1 MELTCT
7 KSLCMKRLTIKKYCC
22 DQTIYYGP
30 GLFANPA
37 FGFLY
42 SGEGELRSF
51 GSLLKVPEM
60 SLFYIPEGARC
71 GSVWHAA
78 GEKPIEF
85 CLIHIINNYPETA
98 ESYALQTIPALS
110 GVATGER
117 IELIFSL
124 LSSDE
129 RADKVR
135 GIGEYYS
142 FFADALPCL
151 KKAPA
156 RKQSGVL
163 SDAIDYIESRFSEDF
178 SVAELAAACNISPSR
193 LSHLFSSELGT
204 TPVKLRTSIRIE
216 KAAELLRST
225 DKSVALIGQECG
237 WASPIYFSK
246 VFGSVVGVTPGEYRA
261 ASAKGR

>member
-1 MELTCT
+1 METVCT

-22 DQTIYYGP
+22 ESDIFYGP
-30 GLFANPA
+30 GLFTNPA
-37 FGFLY
+37 FGFVY

-51 GSLLKVPEM
+51 GSVLKVSEN

-71 GSVWHAA
+71 TSVWH
-78 GEKPIEF
+78 GNDGRPIVF
-85 CLIHIINNYPETA
+85 SLIHIINNYPETA
-98 ESYALQTIPALS
+98 ESYALQIIENLS
-110 GVATGER
+110 SAATGER
-117 IELIFSL
+117 IEKIRGL

-151 KKAPA
+151 EKAPA

-163 SDAIDYIESRFSEDF
+163 TGAIDYIESRFSENF
-178 SVAELAAACNISPSR
+178 SIAELAAACNISASR
-193 LSHLFSSELGT
+193 LSHIFTYELGT
-204 TPVKLRTSIRIE
+204 TPIKLRTSIRIE

-225 DKSVALIGQECG
+225 DKSISSIGQECG
-237 WASPIYFSK
+237 WESPIYFSK
-246 VFGSVVGVTPGEYRA
+246 VFRNVIGKTPLEYRA
-261 ASAKGR
+261 ASQKDD